1 MRQLARMARLSGN
14 SPNRTS
20 DGVDSN
26 FLRGIQRMFS
36 IRAFTRQATALAL
49 AALGIALAL
58 PLPAAAAAP
67 ETDTYSMT
75 GYEVYYAPDQA
86 VFVGTGAGLDGPR
99 ELSGWYTSVYHTL
112 SVSPGNVTGGWATLQ
127 RIDGVRIDGAFSRG
141 DVAQTNP
148 GYDCTTETHVV
159 TANLANVTRTDQPG
173 LVGTGLLTATLTHYH
188 AWIFGTCY
196 AYSARVDA
204 TITVTV

>member
-1 MRQLARMARLSGN
+1 
-14 SPNRTS
+14 
-20 DGVDSN
+20 
-26 FLRGIQRMFS
+26 MFS
-36 IRAFTRQATALAL
+36 SRALNRRASALAL
-49 AALGIALAL
+49 LAICASL
-58 PLPAAAAAP
+58 AVPLPAAAAAP

-86 VFVGTGAGLDGPR
+86 VFVGAGAGLDGPR

-112 SVSPGNVTGGWATLQ
+112 SVSPGNVTGGSATLQ
-127 RIDGVRIDGAFSRG
+127 RIDGVRIDGTFSGG

-148 GYDCTTETHVV
+148 GYDCTTETHIV
-159 TANLANVTRTDQPG
+159 TANLENVMRTDQPG
-173 LVGTGLLTATLTHYH
+173 VMGTGVLTATLTHYH

-204 TITVTV
+204 TI